1 MFYIILTLS
10 SHLFHYLSGVL
21 LSGIWYKFILNFF
34 SITLCA
40 ICPIHWITAF
50 GQQYES
56 WNTWLSTF
64 LRILIDLQYYISKIT
79 ALTYIFKFI
88 ILQRLSQRSI
98 ISTVSS
104 LMKPWKFY
112 KSCNF
117 WNEVFF
123 LFLAELL
130 WRNRHMKGKGA
141 IFSLFLPFKITYG
154 FNERRK
160 IERER
165 V

>member
-1 MFYIILTLS
+1 MFY
-10 SHLFHYLSGVL
+10 HV
-21 LSGIWYKFILNFF
+21 
-34 SITLCA
+34 CA

-56 WNTWLSTF
+56 RNTWLSTF

-79 ALTYIFKFI
+79 AHIHIFKFI

-104 LMKPWKFY
+104 LMKPWKIY

-117 WNEVFF
+117 WNEVFYF
-123 LFLAELL
+123 YQNCYEEIGIRREKEQYFPCSCHLNYLGFQRDK
-130 WRNRHMKGKGA
+130 RNRERGFKRHVERME
-141 IFSLFLPFKITYG
+141 FSILKTMFK
-154 FNERRK
+154 NEF
-160 IERER
+160 
-165 V
+165 